1 MPKGEKSKIEPLR
14 DWTEQSY
21 GIEHGRAV
29 SSIEESGNMGNHAQG
44 KGRQIP
50 DFEHGRA
57 SGYSK
62 GGPDGARNKRAGSKL
77 P

>member
-1 MPKGEKSKIEPLR
+1 MGEKNKVTPLR

-21 GIEHGRAV
+21 GNENGRAV
-29 SSIEESGNMGNHAQG
+29 SSLEGSGNMGNKAMG

-50 DFEHGRA
+50 SFEHGKA
-57 SGYSK
+57 SGYSR
-62 GGPDGARNKRAGSKL
+62 GGPDGTNKRGGSRV